1 MENEAF
7 GGAHREGGLRVCVCL
22 RVCVGGGGR
31 GEGGVRGGGCWGG
44 WVGGGGLHTGVLH
57 TALFFFF

>member
-22 RVCVGGGGR
+22 RVCVGGGG
-31 GEGGVRGGGCWGG
+31 
-44 WVGGGGLHTGVLH
+44 LHTGVLH
-57 TALFFFF
+57 TALFFFLDGPS